1 MISFTWNPT
10 LGFPGLTLG
19 CFLLLEASLDAT
31 SFSGPCTQLDLWWKT
46 ASGSWTPH
54 FSSLPSLSRGCLQS
68 FVLITPRFLP
78 LTVLYPSDPDSSFWL
93 NSVTCLAW
101 LAPNF
106 WGNAIGTHTNCPLY
120 TLSSH
125 FGRWCQH
132 PTTCSSHKSDNYPRF
147 FSFTQLTK
155 AIYLHSIAP
164 TPANTLNLSTSLH
177 F

>member
-1 MISFTWNPT
+1 MESNSW
-10 LGFPGLTLG
+10 FPGLTLG

-120 TLSSH
+120 TSVFPFWKMMPTSDHLFKPQIWQLSSILLFH
-125 FGRWCQH
+125 S
-132 PTTCSSHKSDNYPRF
+132 THKSHLSAQYCSYSSKHLESVHF
-147 FSFTQLTK
+147 FAFLG
-155 AIYLHSIAP
+155 
-164 TPANTLNLSTSLH
+164 LSP
-177 F
+177 